1 MARQAI
7 GVGSAPN
14 DRTGDKWRD
23 AFIKVNA
30 NETEL
35 YANLATVQAALIV
48 AQAAVAA
55 STKTYWF
62 DANDTL
68 TTSTPIT
75 HSAGASNTFL
85 TNNASGTNT
94 TSYNPDGKAAL
105 WNPVTKKFDFTSLKI
120 GDTVEIRGDIEIANA
135 AAQEIDMVFSLAEG
149 TGTAYELRIS
159 HNYYKTAAT
168 GTPLTFMFRIYI
180 GDADTKNGGA
190 RFKLESVAATSI
202 KVVGWFY
209 QITEV

>member
-7 GVGSAPN
+7 NVGTVAN

-23 AFIKVNA
+23 AFVKVNA

-35 YANLATVQAALIV
+35 YADLATVQAALIV

-68 TTSTPIT
+68 TATAPIT
-75 HSAGASNTFL
+75 HGAGASNTYL
-85 TNNASGTNT
+85 TNNAAGTST
-94 TSYNPDGKAAL
+94 TQYNPNSKDSL

-120 GDTVEIRGDIEIANA
+120 GDTVEFRGDIQINNA

-149 TGTAYELRIS
+149 SGSAYELRIS

-168 GTPLTFMFRIYI
+168 GTPLTFLFRIYM
-180 GDADTKNGGA
+180 GDEATRTGGA
-190 RFKLESVAATSI
+190 RFRLESVAATSI
-202 KVVGWFY
+202 RVLGWFY